1 METWDVIE
9 EESFE
14 YDGEVSLC
22 GSSGGPS
29 QKIDY
34 EYNRRMADLAERET
48 AMAEKYFDAWNLS
61 PRKLEEETAAANID
75 LLPLQTREEKAS
87 IPLRGETE
95 RLGLKHQQKLMENS
109 EKFLRDSEKFL
120 IERAPVQTE
129 FFKQALTGI
138 DVGKRKEEAVAEV
151 EHAYSQ
157 AMPQYMQNLG
167 RRGLTARPG
176 DLRKASFD
184 KAKAKAG
191 ASTHAGIT
199 AEAENFERL
208 NLANS
213 FKQ

>member
-14 YDGEVSLC
+14 YNGEVSLC
-22 GSSGGPS
+22 GGSGGSS

-48 AMAEKYFDAWNLS
+48 TMSEKYFDAWNLS
-61 PRKLEEETAAANID
+61 PRRLEEETAAANIG
-75 LLPLQTREEKAS
+75 LLPLQTREERAS

-95 RLGLKHQQKLMENS
+95 RLGLKHQQELMES
-109 EKFLRDSEKFL
+109 SGRFLR
-120 IERAPVQTE
+120 ERAPVQTE
-129 FFKQALTGI
+129 FFKQALTGVN
-138 DVGKRKEEAVAEV
+138 VGKRKEEAVAGV

-157 AMPQYMQNLG
+157 MMPQYEQSLG

-176 DLRKASFD
+176 DLRKMLFD

-191 ASTHAGIT
+191 ESTHAGTT

-208 NLANS
+208 NLATG
-213 FKQ
+213 FRQ